1 MESSGGVK
9 RRQVALTVAVVG
21 GVVALIVLG
30 LYLSDPAR
38 RIDRVVKREAV
49 RLDYRT
55 PAESLEPAEV
65 WISRSESELKA
76 LKESNETLRRELETL
91 SAQVREVWDGEVSWA
106 GGGSRNRLPPPPAPE
121 SEGEPGL
128 PLHPEPPSEPIA
140 NRLLPVPPPPPRPA
154 GVVGSSGQGFAP
166 GILVV
171 DLARLEAQGQ
181 PAASGVS
188 RKNAQD
194 GQSAVTGTRNHREF
208 LPSGSF
214 VTAALLAGLDAPT
227 GGLAKTNPQPVL
239 LSLMDHGQLPN
250 RFRSRVK
257 DCFVTAAGYG
267 DLASERAYLR
277 LEKLA
282 CVLNDG
288 TVLELGTQGYVVG
301 EDGKAGL
308 RGRVVSKQGR
318 LIALSLVS
326 GVASGIGDAVS
337 QSFTSIATNP
347 LGSVQTVNPEA
358 IAQYGVA
365 QGFAKALDRIAE
377 WYLDRA
383 NEIYPVIEVD
393 SGRVVEVVLTDG
405 LDFGVDLF
413 KQARR

>member
-1 MESSGGVK
+1 VGVI
-9 RRQVALTVAVVG
+9 G

-38 RIDRVVKREAV
+38 RIDRAVQRESV

-76 LKESNETLRRELETL
+76 LKESNETLRRELESL
-91 SAQVREVWDGEVSWA
+91 SAAVRRFQDTEGLWNEA
-106 GGGSRNRLPPPPAPE
+106 RRNRQASSPPFEPEPAVDGDWPPD
-121 SEGEPGL
+121 
-128 PLHPEPPSEPIA
+128 PEPPSEPAA

-154 GVVGSSGQGFAP
+154 GVVGGAGQGLAP

-171 DLARLEAQGQ
+171 DVAPLAVKGQ
-181 PAASGVS
+181 PAASGM
-188 RKNAQD
+188 RGQD
-194 GQSAVTGTRNHREF
+194 TPGRESAVTGGRHRREF
-208 LPSGSF
+208 LPAGSF

-239 LSLMDHGQLPN
+239 LSLLDQGQLPN

-282 CVLNDG
+282 CVLRDG
-288 TVLELGTQGYVVG
+288 TVIELGTQGYVVG

-337 QSFTSIATNP
+337 QSFTSISTNP

-358 IAQYGVA
+358 IAQYGVG

-405 LDFGVDLF
+405 LDLGVDLF
-413 KQARR
+413 KQARRTE

>member
-1 MESSGGVK
+1 M
-9 RRQVALTVAVVG
+9 
-21 GVVALIVLG
+21 
-30 LYLSDPAR
+30 
-38 RIDRVVKREAV
+38 
-49 RLDYRT
+49 
-55 PAESLEPAEV
+55 
-65 WISRSESELKA
+65 
-76 LKESNETLRRELETL
+76 
-91 SAQVREVWDGEVSWA
+91 
-106 GGGSRNRLPPPPAPE
+106 
-121 SEGEPGL
+121 
-128 PLHPEPPSEPIA
+128 
-140 NRLLPVPPPPPRPA
+140 
-154 GVVGSSGQGFAP
+154 
-166 GILVV
+166 
-171 DLARLEAQGQ
+171 
-181 PAASGVS
+181 
-188 RKNAQD
+188 
-194 GQSAVTGTRNHREF
+194 
-208 LPSGSF
+208 
-214 VTAALLAGLDAPT
+214 
-227 GGLAKTNPQPVL
+227 
-239 LSLMDHGQLPN
+239 
-250 RFRSRVK
+250 
-257 DCFVTAAGYG
+257 
-267 DLASERAYLR
+267 
-277 LEKLA
+277 
-282 CVLNDG
+282 LNDG

-413 KQARR
+413 NQARR